1 MPRFG
6 SIVQKGKFSAGIE
19 DFVIALN
26 NVDFH
31 TLGRPKIQH
40 LNPIFI
46 QYEALIEHFA
56 YRCYS

>member
-26 NVDFH
+26 KVDFP
-31 TLGRPKIQH
+31 TLGRPKIPH

-46 QYEALIEHFA
+46 KYAALIEHSV

>member
-1 MPRFG
+1 
-6 SIVQKGKFSAGIE
+6 VQKGKFSAGIE

-26 NVDFH
+26 KVDFP
-31 TLGRPKIQH
+31 TLGRPKIPH